1 MNEAYV
7 LSLVALFGV
16 LGLLV
21 IMLLMHRQQRETTR
35 ENAAAKVVTDRRLAN
50 LEESFLQLPVTRQRM
65 SEAVRDGIHP
75 LTRRLDETDRAL
87 LEIRDL
93 VVSVANKVGASD
105 ANPG

>member
-1 MNEAYV
+1 MNDA
-7 LSLVALFGV
+7 LSIIAILGV

-21 IMLLMHRQQRETTR
+21 IMFLMHRQQRETIR
-35 ENAAAKVVTDRRLAN
+35 QNAAAQATTNTRLTN

-75 LTRRLDETDRAL
+75 LTRRLDATDRAL
-87 LEIRDL
+87 VEIRDL

-105 ANPG
+105 ANAG